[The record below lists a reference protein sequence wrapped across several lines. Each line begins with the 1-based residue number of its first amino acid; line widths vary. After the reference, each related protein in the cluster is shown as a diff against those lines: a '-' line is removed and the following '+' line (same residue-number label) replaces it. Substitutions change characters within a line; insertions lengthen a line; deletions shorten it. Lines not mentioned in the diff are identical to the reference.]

1 MGGSGGNRLV
11 ANDRRKEK
19 PMEILDLIDK
29 LEAMTAQ
36 AKRVPITGR
45 SMIDAERLTEL
56 IDQMRMTVPR
66 NIQDAQEVL
75 ERREQIINQTMLDAR
90 RIRATAETD
99 ARTLVDASELI
110 KQAKERGDDVL
121 TETAQK
127 AERIIALAEAEA
139 RRRMNGAGTYA
150 QDSLAKLEEE
160 VLSVLNSIHAG
171 QRLLTPAE
179 ELMHLEL
186 QGEEAP
192 A

>member
-1 MGGSGGNRLV
+1 
-11 ANDRRKEK
+11 
-19 PMEILDLIDK
+19 MEILDLIDK
-29 LEAMTAQ
+29 LEAMTTH

-45 SMIDAERLTEL
+45 SMIDAERLSEL

-66 NIQDAQEVL
+66 NIQDAQEIL
-75 ERREQIINQTMLDAR
+75 ERREQIVNQTVLDAR

-99 ARTLVDASELI
+99 ARTLVDASELV
-110 KQAKERGDDVL
+110 KQARERGEEIL
-121 TETAQK
+121 AETAQK

-171 QRLLTPAE
+171 QRLLAPVE
-179 ELMHLEL
+179 GLEAL
-186 QGEEAP
+186 GLEEEAP

>member
-1 MGGSGGNRLV
+1 
-11 ANDRRKEK
+11 
-19 PMEILDLIDK
+19 MEILDLIDK

-36 AKRVPITGR
+36 ARRVPITGR

-75 ERREQIINQTMLDAR
+75 ERREQIVNQTMLDAR

-99 ARTLVDASELI
+99 ARTLVDASELV
-110 KQAKERGDDVL
+110 KQARERGEEIL

-127 AERIIALAEAEA
+127 AERIIGLAEAEA
-139 RRRMNGAGTYA
+139 RRRMAGAGQYA

-179 ELMHLEL
+179 DLMPLGLE
-186 QGEEAP
+186 EEAP